1 MVQCLALS
9 YDFHALLCLV
19 SVSSVFFPV
28 SSLPPMLDVCLPLS
42 ASVIS
47 PLCFPLII
55 SPALFPPLSP
65 HLLLVS
71 SSVSVYLSLCSPF
84 TWSVCCFFLCVLCVM
99 SLLKS
104 PLTSPVW
111 YVFGFWFLCCI
122 LIWTLLLGVLCFSLS
137 CYFALLLLWFLV
149 LGLIFFCGPW
159 FLFAFSFGFNK
170 VLKSSIKHFGP
181 PLQPQTL
188 KAGIYSD
195 QSQH

>member
-84 TWSVCCFFLCVLCVM
+84 TWSVCCFFFVCALCDVPAEVSSHVSCLICFWILI
-99 SLLKS
+99 SLLHFD
-104 PLTSPVW
+104 LNFA
-111 YVFGFWFLCCI
+111 FGC
-122 LIWTLLLGVLCFSLS
+122 TLLL
-137 CYFALLLLWFLV
+137 
-149 LGLIFFCGPW
+149 P
-159 FLFAFSFGFNK
+159 
-170 VLKSSIKHFGP
+170 
-181 PLQPQTL
+181 
-188 KAGIYSD
+188 
-195 QSQH
+195 